1 LVSSRTGSICF
12 FLPTMMAVDANLID
26 GDVVVVLWVVDMEDV
41 FILLFFYIL

>member
-1 LVSSRTGSICF
+1 
-12 FLPTMMAVDANLID
+12 MAVDANLID